1 MELIIHTIL
10 SVLFGVSFA
19 ILMVEKGD
27 AWPVSIITKPL
38 CFVLAKIYAKFAD
51 VLSCTVCFSFWA
63 TLVGEIILYFLF
75 THLFMWP
82 FTGVISLG
90 MTWILIEFFN
100 TLDRS
105 KIQ

>member
-1 MELIIHTIL
+1 
-10 SVLFGVSFA
+10 
-19 ILMVEKGD
+19 
-27 AWPVSIITKPL
+27 
-38 CFVLAKIYAKFAD
+38 
-51 VLSCTVCFSFWA
+51 
-63 TLVGEIILYFLF
+63 LF